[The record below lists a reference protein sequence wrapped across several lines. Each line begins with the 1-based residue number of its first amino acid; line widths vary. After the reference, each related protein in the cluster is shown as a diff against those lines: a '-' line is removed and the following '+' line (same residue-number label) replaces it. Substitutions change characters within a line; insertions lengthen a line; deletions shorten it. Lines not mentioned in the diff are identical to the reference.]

1 MKLKEKSKKKTSSRI
16 LVPSTEIITPDNP
29 FDYLTSLK
37 RGGLKST
44 HGEDFD
50 PAALASS
57 RTIISAGSYD
67 DAEIDIA
74 RQIRETVDSKIIVPK
89 DMKIDDGDLPTAA
102 NFYEWVTED
111 RFGAVDEERPFL
123 EQLIWGIV
131 TFNDAC
137 PRCTDNE
144 WLYHTHKVD
153 DSYRKFERKV
163 ALMHH
168 GVCPHCKMGRS
179 EMVTSG
185 QMKFINELAVNA
197 GQRCV
202 IGSTPVLTEFGVL
215 RISECAPDADYY
227 FSELEIKVHNGIGL
241 ETTSDFYRAKPEKIY
256 RITLSNG
263 VSIAGTADH
272 PIKTSNGFEK
282 LGELAVGAIV
292 PVSYGQRCFG
302 PNTFESAFRVGAQFN
317 APEVG
322 KSIRTSNITC
332 VQDFLR
338 GMFQSKERAFLSLL
352 AISDISALLFNL
364 GIYHSI
370 DGPAICLSDDGF
382 ASLHADG
389 LETLPAGS
397 ELEFVT
403 SISVESE
410 QDTFDFT
417 LPITHQFV
425 TGGILSH
432 NSGKSHTI
440 GGYLYPYLTHR
451 MLMLQKPAQ
460 FYRLARTTV
469 LHATFVALTYAQAK
483 DTLWTPFYGAILS
496 SQWFQQYHAMLRFYE
511 NKYGESLLKLNDTF
525 VVYKPRG
532 LMVYPAG
539 PDKRVLR
546 GRTRYGA
553 CYTAN
558 TLVSTNQG
566 LIKIDDKDLIG
577 MRAIRGSKPR
587 EITNWSKTK
596 WATDVVK
603 VNLANGMTLEVTS
616 DHKVLTLGR
625 DLKTKKTMAANL
637 KGRYVG
643 VTLGGEFPEELQLH
657 YDNAQKKD
665 TLTDRYVALM
675 CKLGTFFKSDL
686 ESSGLPNMAGLNS
699 VLAKLAAENV
709 IKKTSTGC
717 RKPYI
722 FTMLA
727 SAETCLDIVKGKGKQ
742 TQHKYDFVAPIAMSD
757 ELAYLLGC
765 MVADG
770 SYKTDQEF
778 TYTTASLDK
787 AETFAAH
794 MHNVFGV
801 DLRIATYKYANEQKG
816 PCDYYRINMGTKA
829 VKEYFRFLGLAK
841 GAAAHSK
848 TIPWSI
854 LEGSREHAISFIN
867 AGFCTD
873 GGLRNLKH
881 LYYSSRHKVLAQQYQ
896 MLLAR
901 CGYATRIRIH
911 QPDKL
916 KQYDVVLTRESSARF
931 LDYDYHGFVKRDAQG
946 DYRDLF
952 LRSKKYRAA
961 EFHIPY
967 TNECFS
973 VRAGFGKPTKEGFD
987 QNIIWVRVDSLE
999 ALPDQWVYDITVN
1012 AKDHMFTA
1020 NSVVASNS
1028 IDEIAYFDSQKDST
1042 KVKINA
1048 HEVYDAMTNSLY
1060 TLRAAAERL
1069 INNGSDDVFPGYSM
1083 NVTSPV
1089 ARNDM
1094 IHTLLARAKD
1104 SESMYGI
1111 HRPTWEVN
1119 PDFPRNSRLII
1130 EAYRKDPDSAE
1141 KNFGANPPLIAN
1153 PFISNHDLIA
1163 GAEDRDRKNA
1173 VKVVNIMKTS
1183 RKQGQSYMYG
1193 EVKKVK
1199 KSGHA
1204 SMMAID
1210 AGLTDNSFAMAGGR
1224 PLGLNLQIDFATE
1237 IVPVKGFKINHSLV
1251 YSEVILPI
1259 MEARNCKILLADRWN
1274 SIKLLDDAKLDMG
1287 DPADD
1292 DDTFIAQQYSL
1303 KYKDMVSVRTCLE
1316 QGILRLP
1323 KSEIKV
1329 SSLLEVLDSEYRDFY
1344 DGKPIAH
1351 LFKQLHTIK
1360 DLEKQVGKGDGY
1372 TDDIWRAMALLVW
1385 GLMEEEFQ
1393 GILLSEPVN
1402 YEKVRPTAIGFS
1414 RLYSG
1419 GGGTVGQ
1426 GGGQATLI
1434 NGAPLGVMAR
1444 AKR

>member
-57 RTIISAGSYD
+57 RTIISASSYD

-227 FSELEIKVHNGIGL
+227 FSDLEIKVHNGIGL

-546 GRTRYGA
+546 GRTRFGA
-553 CYTAN
+553 
-558 TLVSTNQG
+558 
-566 LIKIDDKDLIG
+566 
-577 MRAIRGSKPR
+577 
-587 EITNWSKTK
+587 
-596 WATDVVK
+596 
-603 VNLANGMTLEVTS
+603 
-616 DHKVLTLGR
+616 
-625 DLKTKKTMAANL
+625 
-637 KGRYVG
+637 
-643 VTLGGEFPEELQLH
+643 
-657 YDNAQKKD
+657 
-665 TLTDRYVALM
+665 
-675 CKLGTFFKSDL
+675 
-686 ESSGLPNMAGLNS
+686 
-699 VLAKLAAENV
+699 
-709 IKKTSTGC
+709 
-717 RKPYI
+717 
-722 FTMLA
+722 
-727 SAETCLDIVKGKGKQ
+727 
-742 TQHKYDFVAPIAMSD
+742 
-757 ELAYLLGC
+757 
-765 MVADG
+765 
-770 SYKTDQEF
+770 
-778 TYTTASLDK
+778 
-787 AETFAAH
+787 
-794 MHNVFGV
+794 
-801 DLRIATYKYANEQKG
+801 
-816 PCDYYRINMGTKA
+816 
-829 VKEYFRFLGLAK
+829 
-841 GAAAHSK
+841 
-848 TIPWSI
+848 
-854 LEGSREHAISFIN
+854 
-867 AGFCTD
+867 
-873 GGLRNLKH
+873 
-881 LYYSSRHKVLAQQYQ
+881 
-896 MLLAR
+896 
-901 CGYATRIRIH
+901 
-911 QPDKL
+911 
-916 KQYDVVLTRESSARF
+916 
-931 LDYDYHGFVKRDAQG
+931 
-946 DYRDLF
+946 
-952 LRSKKYRAA
+952 
-961 EFHIPY
+961 
-967 TNECFS
+967 
-973 VRAGFGKPTKEGFD
+973 
-987 QNIIWVRVDSLE
+987 
-999 ALPDQWVYDITVN
+999 
-1012 AKDHMFTA
+1012 
-1020 NSVVASNS
+1020 S

>member
-1 MKLKEKSKKKTSSRI
+1 MKLRSKKKTSSNI
-16 LVPSTEIITPDNP
+16 IVPSTEIITPDNP

-44 HGEDFD
+44 HGEEFD

-57 RTIISAGSYD
+57 RIVLNGGNFD
-67 DAEIDIA
+67 DVEIDIA
-74 RQIRETVDSKIIVPK
+74 KQIRETVDSKIIVPK

-137 PRCTDNE
+137 PRCSDNE
-144 WLYHTHKVD
+144 WLYFDHKVD

-163 ALMHH
+163 SLMHH
-168 GVCPHCKMGRS
+168 GVCPNCKYGRS
-179 EMVTSG
+179 ELVNSG

-227 FSELEIKVHNGIGL
+227 FSDLEMQVHNGNEL
-241 ETTSDFYRAKPEKIY
+241 ETTSHFYRAKPEPIY
-256 RITLSNG
+256 RVLLSNG
-263 VSIAGTADH
+263 ISISGTADH
-272 PIKTSNGFEK
+272 PIMTSTGFVK
-282 LGELAVGAIV
+282 LGEITEGTIV

-302 PNTFESAFRVGAQFN
+302 SETFESAFSIGARFN
-317 APEVG
+317 GPEVG
-322 KSIRTSNITC
+322 KTIRTSNISTMHE
-332 VQDFLR
+332 FLR

-352 AISDISALLFNL
+352 AISDLSAMLFNL

-370 DGPAICLSDDGF
+370 DGAAIILSGDGF
-382 ASLHADG
+382 AFLHGDG
-389 LETLPAGS
+389 TNLPSGT
-397 ELEFVT
+397 ELELVV
-403 SISVESE
+403 SISIGAE

-417 LPITHQFV
+417 LPQTHQFV
-425 TGGILSH
+425 TGGITSH

-496 SQWFQQYHAMLRFYE
+496 SQWFQQYHAMLKFYE

-546 GRTRYGA
+546 GRTRFGA
-553 CYTAN
+553 
-558 TLVSTNQG
+558 
-566 LIKIDDKDLIG
+566 
-577 MRAIRGSKPR
+577 
-587 EITNWSKTK
+587 
-596 WATDVVK
+596 
-603 VNLANGMTLEVTS
+603 
-616 DHKVLTLGR
+616 
-625 DLKTKKTMAANL
+625 
-637 KGRYVG
+637 
-643 VTLGGEFPEELQLH
+643 
-657 YDNAQKKD
+657 
-665 TLTDRYVALM
+665 
-675 CKLGTFFKSDL
+675 
-686 ESSGLPNMAGLNS
+686 
-699 VLAKLAAENV
+699 
-709 IKKTSTGC
+709 
-717 RKPYI
+717 
-722 FTMLA
+722 
-727 SAETCLDIVKGKGKQ
+727 
-742 TQHKYDFVAPIAMSD
+742 
-757 ELAYLLGC
+757 
-765 MVADG
+765 
-770 SYKTDQEF
+770 
-778 TYTTASLDK
+778 
-787 AETFAAH
+787 
-794 MHNVFGV
+794 
-801 DLRIATYKYANEQKG
+801 
-816 PCDYYRINMGTKA
+816 
-829 VKEYFRFLGLAK
+829 
-841 GAAAHSK
+841 
-848 TIPWSI
+848 
-854 LEGSREHAISFIN
+854 
-867 AGFCTD
+867 
-873 GGLRNLKH
+873 
-881 LYYSSRHKVLAQQYQ
+881 
-896 MLLAR
+896 
-901 CGYATRIRIH
+901 
-911 QPDKL
+911 
-916 KQYDVVLTRESSARF
+916 
-931 LDYDYHGFVKRDAQG
+931 
-946 DYRDLF
+946 
-952 LRSKKYRAA
+952 
-961 EFHIPY
+961 
-967 TNECFS
+967 
-973 VRAGFGKPTKEGFD
+973 
-987 QNIIWVRVDSLE
+987 
-999 ALPDQWVYDITVN
+999 
-1012 AKDHMFTA
+1012 
-1020 NSVVASNS
+1020 S

-1069 INNGSDDVFPGYSM
+1069 INNGYNDVFPGYSM

-1173 VKVVNIMKTS
+1173 VKIEIIMKTS

-1193 EVKKVK
+1193 EVKKVR
-1199 KSGHA
+1199 KSA
-1204 SMMAID
+1204 YATMMAID

-1224 PLGLNLQIDFATE
+1224 PNGLNLQVDFATE
-1237 IVPVKGFKINHSLV
+1237 VVPVKGFKINHSLV
-1251 YSEVILPI
+1251 YSELILPV

-1287 DPADD
+1287 DPTDD
-1292 DDTFIAQQYSL
+1292 EDTFLAKQYSL
-1303 KYKDMVSVRTCLE
+1303 KYRDMVSVRTCLE
-1316 QGILRLP
+1316 QGIIRLP

-1329 SSLLEVLDSEYRDFY
+1329 SSLLEALDSEYRDFY

-1372 TDDIWRAMALLVW
+1372 TDDIWRALALLVW

-1393 GILLSEPVN
+1393 GILLAEPIA
-1402 YEKVRPTAIGFS
+1402 YEKTKPSALGFS